1 MWFALLLAL
10 NGSVS
15 PDSAVSLFVPVAKA
29 ESLHVTVVGRGE
41 PVVFIPGLAGSAYAF
56 RKVIALLPPEEYRAI
71 VVEPLGFGNSSRPEK
86 SDYSLTAQADRVA
99 AVLDSL
105 GVSNALVV
113 AHSLG
118 ASIALRLAYRRPG
131 SVGALLSIDG
141 GPSEKATTKGFRK
154 ALRFVSIIK
163 WVGGVK
169 RIRKEMRKGF
179 IAASGDPSWVSDEVV
194 VAYTDGVDA
203 DLDATLLAYIR
214 MGKAREPER
223 LKDHLGE
230 IPVPVLLLRG
240 TAPHEGGVSSDEIDL
255 LRQTLR
261 AFRVDTVSGA
271 GHHLHEERPDAVV
284 KAIERMRAWS
294 VAEGAEAGAG
304 VALEPRLTPGG

>member
-10 NGSVS
+10 NGSVP
-15 PDSAVSLFVPVAKA
+15 PDSGSSLFVRVARA
-29 ESLHVTVVGRGE
+29 ESLHVTLVGRGE
-41 PVVFIPGLAGSAYAF
+41 PIVFIPGLAGSAYAF
-56 RKVIALLPPEEYRAI
+56 RKVIARLPRDEYRAI
-71 VVEPLGFGNSSRPEK
+71 VVEPLGFGNSSRPKK

-99 AVLDSL
+99 AVLDTL
-105 GVSNALVV
+105 GVSDALVV

-118 ASIALRLAYRRPG
+118 ASIAFRLAYREPG
-131 SVGALLSIDG
+131 AVGALLSLEG
-141 GPSEKATTKGFRK
+141 GPSEEATTKGFKK

-163 WVGGVK
+163 WAGGVK

-179 IAASGDPSWVSDEVV
+179 IASSGDPAWVSDEVV
-194 VAYTDGVDA
+194 VAYTEGVAA

-230 IPVPVLLLRG
+230 IASPVLLLRG

-255 LRQTLR
+255 FHHTLR

-284 KAIERMRAWS
+284 RAIERMRAWS
-294 VAEGAEAGAG
+294 LAEGE
-304 VALEPRLTPGG
+304 ALEPRLTPGG